1 MMVRAMLTTIDNPHS
16 PFDDY
21 AAWFAF
27 DATHGYHSSAYLAR
41 LVLTS
46 EELSEFDQQRDIE
59 DAIDYIISE
68 NVSGMF
74 VKVTREFP
82 DE

>member
-1 MMVRAMLTTIDNPHS
+1 MVRAMLTTIDNPHS

-21 AAWFAF
+21 PAWFAF